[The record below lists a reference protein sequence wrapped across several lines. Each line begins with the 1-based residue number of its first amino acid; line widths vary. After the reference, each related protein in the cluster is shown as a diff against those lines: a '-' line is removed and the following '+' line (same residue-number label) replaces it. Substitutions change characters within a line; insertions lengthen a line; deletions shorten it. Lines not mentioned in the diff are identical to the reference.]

1 MSNLH
6 IDHKL
11 CHSIMLLLLI
21 TFQQSPLH
29 GGLWSSL
36 EQGHVYSST
45 LINPWYLDFC
55 IPSYTWMEF
64 TLSKAFALQQR
75 LVDLMAMSSRLLV
88 PTKPTCKALY
98 TTLAGESSTKLCNN
112 FFKMVF
118 PDRFSSNFIHSFSKV
133 RTIDRNNTTD
143 DKHFHNDFITVKR
156 YVHAKNN

>member
-1 MSNLH
+1 
-6 IDHKL
+6 
-11 CHSIMLLLLI
+11 MLLLLI

-88 PTKPTCKALY
+88 PTKPTCKALPQ
-98 TTLAGESSTKLCNN
+98 SSNCWQEKVQQN
-112 FFKMVF
+112 FATIFLKMVF